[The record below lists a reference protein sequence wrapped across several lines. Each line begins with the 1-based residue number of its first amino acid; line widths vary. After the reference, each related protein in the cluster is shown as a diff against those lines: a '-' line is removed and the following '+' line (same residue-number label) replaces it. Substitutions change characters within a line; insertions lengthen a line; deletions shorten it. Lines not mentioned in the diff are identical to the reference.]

1 MKRRLLALAA
11 CALTVAVAA
20 PAHAAVTPA
29 PVIATP
35 ASDTLAQRIEK
46 AANVVPSPAQLA
58 WQKREQTAF
67 IHFGPNTFN
76 GVEWGD
82 GREDPDVVDPTALD
96 TDQWASTL
104 KNAGFQQVTF
114 TAKHHDGFLMYPT
127 RYSDHSIRASRW
139 QNGTGD
145 IVRSF
150 ADSARR
156 YGLRIGFYLSP
167 ADLHEALAG
176 GRYGN
181 DSAARAATI
190 PEAGLDGTR
199 PTGPATFDV
208 VADDYNRFFMNTLYE
223 LLTQYGQVDEV
234 WFDGANPL
242 GNTTQTYDY
251 ADWVR
256 IVRTL
261 QPGAVMFGGTD
272 LRWVGN
278 EDGVGRLSEYSAL
291 PFQGAATG
299 AADRP
304 TSPVGGEYP
313 ADLGSDAKLGAAEFL
328 KWAPAECDA
337 RIQPGWFW
345 KAGNGPKTLNQ
356 LKEMYRTSIG
366 RNCLLLLNTAPDNTG
381 RLPADV
387 VTRLGEFGSW
397 IRSHYGTDLAR
408 AGTPT
413 STDGGTPANATDNTY
428 DTAWTPSTPTGTLTV
443 DLGTS
448 KTVGEFGVQENIA
461 VGQRVT
467 SFAVDTWNGTAWVQ
481 ATTGTTVG
489 YRRLLKLA
497 TPVTTSKIRLRVL
510 AARATPAISAFS
522 AYPGDQVTNLA
533 YGRPATQSSTAWGG
547 DAGRA
552 VDGNTGGAWAAGS
565 VTHTSDPAT
574 EANPWWQ
581 VDLGSSRPLGTVHL
595 FNRTDCCANRL
606 TDYWVFASDT
616 PFGTGRTPAQQAATA
631 GVWSVHQTTQA
642 GAPSVVPV
650 GRPARYLMVQQS
662 GKQILSLAEVEAYEP
677 TALTDGVYTVT
688 SVGSTRNLDNPGGTT
703 AGTQLVQWAPHTG
716 ANQQW
721 RFTGTADGTYV
732 ITNVASGLCVD
743 VSGGST
749 QDGAAV
755 IQWTCTNGPNQRWR
769 VTGGTITAAHS
780 SKVLTIAGVNNLDAA
795 TQAADTGTN
804 LQRWALT
811 RVGA

>member
-1 MKRRLLALAA
+1 MKRRFLAVAA

-35 ASDTLAQRIEK
+35 SSDTLAQRIEK
-46 AANVVPSPAQLA
+46 AANVVPSAAQLA

-82 GREDPDVVDPTALD
+82 GHENPNVVNPTNLD

-104 KNAGFQQVTF
+104 KNAGFAQVTF

-127 RYSDHSIRASRW
+127 RYSDHSIKASSWR
-139 QNGTGD
+139 NGTGD

-150 ADSARR
+150 ADSAHK
-156 YGLRIGFYLSP
+156 YGLKVGFYLSP

-181 DSAARAATI
+181 NSAARAATI
-190 PEAGLDGTR
+190 PEVGLDGTR
-199 PTGPATFDV
+199 PSGPATFDV

-242 GNTTQTYDY
+242 GSTTQTYDY
-251 ADWVR
+251 TDWVR

-278 EDGVGRLSEYSAL
+278 EDGVARLSEYGAL
-291 PFQGAATG
+291 PFTGSATG

-304 TSPVGGEYP
+304 TSPIGGE
-313 ADLGSDAKLGAAEFL
+313 ATDLGDAKLGAADFL

-356 LKEMYRTSIG
+356 LKDLYHTSIG
-366 RNCLLLLNTAPDNTG
+366 RNCVLLLNTAPDNTG

-387 VTRLGEFGSW
+387 VTRLGEFGDW
-397 IRSHYGTDLAR
+397 IRSYYGTDAAR
-408 AGTPT
+408 TGTAT
-413 STDGGTPANATDNTY
+413 STDGGTAANATDGAY
-428 DTAWTPSTPTGTLTV
+428 DTAWSPTTTTGTLTV
-443 DLGTS
+443 DLGSPT
-448 KTVGEFGVQENIA
+448 TVGEFGVQENIA
-461 VGQRVT
+461 AGQRVT

-481 ATTGTTVG
+481 ATTATTVG

-497 TPVTTSKIRLRVL
+497 NPITTSKVRLRIL
-510 AARATPAISAFS
+510 AARAVPAISSFS
-522 AYPGDQVTNLA
+522 AYAGDQVTNLA
-533 YGRPATQSSTAWGG
+533 YGRPATQSTTAWGG

-552 VDGNTGGAWAAGS
+552 VDGNTNGSWGAGS
-565 VTHTSDPAT
+565 ITHTSDPAT

-581 VDLGSSRPLGTVHL
+581 VDLGSSRPLGTVNI
-595 FNRTDCCANRL
+595 FNRTDCCSNRL

-616 PFGTGRTPAQQAATA
+616 PFTTSKTPTQQAATA

-642 GAPSVVPV
+642 GAPTTIPV
-650 GRPARYLMVQQS
+650 GRSARYLMVQQAGS
-662 GKQILSLAEVEAYEP
+662 QILSLAEFEAYEP
-677 TALTDGVYTVT
+677 TALTNGVYTVT
-688 SVGSTRNLDNPGGTT
+688 SVGSAKNLDNPGGTT
-703 AGTQLVQWAPHTG
+703 TGTQLVQWTQHSGT
-716 ANQQW
+716 NQQW
-721 RFTGTADGTYV
+721 RFTGNADGTYT

-743 VSGGST
+743 VYGGST
-749 QDGAAV
+749 SAGAAV
-755 IQWTCTNGPNQRWR
+755 IQWTCTNGANQRWR
-769 VTGGTITAAHS
+769 VTGGTIMAVHS
-780 SKVLTIAGVNNLDAA
+780 SLVLTIGGAGDGAVA